1 MEEELEIILKD
12 EETLDI
18 ELETDTIEVVTSDYE
33 RLQNLPSIN
42 NVPLIGN
49 KQLQE
54 LGISELSNS
63 EIEELLERED

>member
-42 NVPLIGN
+42 NVPLTGN

-63 EIEELLERED
+63 EIEELLEREY

>member
-33 RLQNLPSIN
+33 KLQNLPSIN

>member
-63 EIEELLERED
+63 EI